1 MARIASPVVERP
13 GAHHRARGR
22 LLDWLLWQAILGL
35 IALGVAVV
43 PPAPVGLPLTLTA
56 VVEEACAGRVAA
68 VTTADQHLA
77 GTFTA
82 PRRLVDGRVL
92 AADERPPA
100 GQPARTSTAFWA
112 PLPAADRE
120 AVVSRLGECGVPVRP
135 DRSQP
140 AFLTLLALLSLVISL
155 VSLAPAGP
163 PASGPTGPPEA

>member
-1 MARIASPVVERP
+1 MARTAGPVVERP
-13 GAHHRARGR
+13 GAHRRARGR

-35 IALGVAVV
+35 IALGVAAA
-43 PPAPVGLPLTLTA
+43 PPSPVGLPLTLAA

-68 VTTADQHLA
+68 VTIADQHLA
-77 GTFTA
+77 GTFTT
-82 PRRLVDGRVL
+82 PRRLVDGRLL
-92 AADERPPA
+92 APDERLPA
-100 GQPARTSTAFWA
+100 GQGARTGTAFWA

-120 AVVSRLGECGVPVRP
+120 AVVSRLRTCGVPVRP

-163 PASGPTGPPEA
+163 PASGPTDPPQA